1 MSAWINYHHLYYFK
15 AIAEKGS
22 VSKAASKLRL
32 GQPTLSA
39 QLRQFEEALGVQL
52 FERQHKKLI
61 LTSCWHPDTNEP
73 IMWPA
78 RSSTFVTTNI
88 PIITG
93 MLLAPPS
100 PMNTIFW
107 QWINQTYNAGLNY
120 GNRNASS

>member
-1 MSAWINYHHLYYFK
+1 MARADKEGW
-15 AIAEKGS
+15 AE
-22 VSKAASKLRL
+22 L
-32 GQPTLSA
+32 T
-39 QLRQFEEALGVQL
+39 EEEHAD
-52 FERQHKKLI
+52 FQHKKLI

>member
-1 MSAWINYHHLYYFK
+1 MARADSLGFAEMTNDEIEDFK
-15 AIAEKGS
+15 
-22 VSKAASKLRL
+22 
-32 GQPTLSA
+32 
-39 QLRQFEEALGVQL
+39 
-52 FERQHKKLI
+52 HKKLI

-93 MLLAPPS
+93 MLIAPPT
-100 PMNTIFW
+100 PLNIIFW